1 MAVRDIIMRFHLII
15 RKLRNGAATLDEIQD
30 YLDIQSEVEGSNFRV
45 SQRTFQ
51 RDINDIRSIY
61 NFDIQYNLMQGGYY
75 IQDPETPLS
84 DHIMEAFDTFNAL
97 NLSDRLSHYIH
108 FDKRK
113 PRGTENLYEILS
125 AIKKKVQIEFTYHK
139 YWQDEFTERVADPY
153 ALKEFRSRW
162 YVLARDHNG
171 GKIKSFALDRL
182 SNLEVPGN
190 NIVGEPDFDVDEHYK
205 YCFGIV
211 GPTGARGKETE
222 EVILSFTRF
231 QGNYIKSLPLH
242 HTQEVM
248 VDTDEEFRIK
258 LKVFITQDF
267 IMELLSYTE
276 NLEILAPESLI
287 NEIKGHLESGVKKYG
302 EKRP

>member
-51 RDINDIRSIY
+51 RDINDIRTIY

-97 NLSDRLSHYIH
+97 NLSDRLSPFIH
-108 FDKRK
+108 FDTRI
-113 PRGTENLYEILS
+113 PRGTENLYEILR
-125 AIKKKVQIEFTYHK
+125 AIKNKIQIKFTYHK
-139 YWQDEFTERVADPY
+139 FWEDEFTERIVDPY

-162 YVLARDHNG
+162 YVLARDHKNN
-171 GKIKSFALDRL
+171 IVKSFALDRL
-182 SNLEVPGN
+182 TNLEITRDKIGQQP
-190 NIVGEPDFDVDEHYK
+190 EFDVAKHYK

-211 GPTGARGKETE
+211 GPTGATGQKPA
-222 EVILSFTRF
+222 EVILSFTSY
-231 QGNYIKSLPLH
+231 QGRYIKSLPLH
-242 HTQEVM
+242 RTQEVLI
-248 VDTDEEFRIK
+248 DTDEEFRIG
-258 LKVFITQDF
+258 LKVFLTEDF
-267 IMELLSYTE
+267 RMELLSYTK
-276 NLEILAPESLI
+276 NMKILAPLSLAA
-287 NEIKGHLESGVKKYG
+287 EIKGILDKGVRKY
-302 EKRP
+302 P